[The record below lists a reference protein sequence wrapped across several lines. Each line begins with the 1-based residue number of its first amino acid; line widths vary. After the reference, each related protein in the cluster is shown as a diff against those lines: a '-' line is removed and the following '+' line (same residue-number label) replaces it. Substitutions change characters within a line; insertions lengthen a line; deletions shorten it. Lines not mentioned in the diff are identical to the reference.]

1 MNRDPMRSYT
11 VVRGEYGIWQVYNT
25 RGEYGGF
32 PVYLQS
38 ENFFVTFGRV
48 GSSWFG
54 MFQVPFYSNPT
65 TEKKKKGGKENEDRM
80 PAGYGMAW

>member
-1 MNRDPMRSYT
+1 M
-11 VVRGEYGIWQVYNT
+11 EYGRYIIHVGNM
-25 RGEYGGF
+25 EEVF
-32 PVYLQS
+32 PYMYLQS

-54 MFQVPFYSNPT
+54 MFQVPFYSNLIPRQKKKR
-65 TEKKKKGGKENEDRM
+65 EGKKKKDRV